1 MPNLKTVE
9 ITNIMAIGSLR
20 FDTSAVT
27 VVSGGNDVGKSSI
40 LEAIRNVFD
49 GGHDPA
55 MIRHGAEKGTIT
67 LTLDDGTIIH
77 KWISQTGY
85 DTSAKT
91 AKGRLIRPPK
101 QYIDKLAAGF
111 GFNPIAMMDAKPEK
125 RLQFLLDVMP
135 IEFSAEELAEILG
148 DRAPIE
154 GCNLKYLVD
163 IHAGIKEDRKDRNRA
178 VRDLEGSI
186 KTISDGLP
194 AVDDEKDW
202 AAESATLAQTLS
214 GQKAELAAGRADLNR
229 QKELM
234 KSKRRAEVQSDIDL
248 LKAHLAAEEQ
258 GIDDHAEKVYTEAA
272 DKRQAAIDATTTDL
286 ATAQEK
292 ATAIERAAGARELL
306 AQQRKQSKAN
316 FFEAEALS
324 NTLKKLDKL
333 KKSKL
338 ANLPIPGLDIRGGD
352 IFIDDITWDKQNTS
366 DLWLTVIRIGALA
379 SGNLPLLIC
388 DHAEVL
394 EGARWEEFLEAIGR
408 SGLQVITAR
417 VTEGALRVESAEQTP
432 TP

>member
-1 MPNLKTVE
+1 MNNLKTVE
-9 ITNIMAIGSLR
+9 IKNIMGIGSLR
-20 FDTSAVT
+20 FDAGAVT
-27 VVSGGNDVGKSSI
+27 VISGGNGVGKTSI
-40 LEAIRNVFD
+40 LEAIRNVFH

-55 MIRHGAEKGTIT
+55 MIRHGADKGTIT
-67 LTLDDGTIIH
+67 LTLNDGTVIH
-77 KWISQTGY
+77 KWISRRGY
-85 DTSAKT
+85 DHSAKT
-91 AKGRLIRPPK
+91 AKGALIRPTK
-101 QYIDKLAAGF
+101 KFIDELAAGF
-111 GFNPIAMMDAKPEK
+111 AFDPIAMMDAKPAE

-135 IEFSAEELAEILG
+135 IEFTAAELAEALG
-148 DRAPIE
+148 DRALVEP
-154 GCNLKYLVD
+154 CNLKTMED
-163 IHAGIKEDRKDRNRA
+163 IHAGIKDERKALNRA

-194 AVDDEKDW
+194 DIDDGKDW
-202 AAESATLAQTLS
+202 CGEAATLAATLS
-214 GQKAELAAGRADLNR
+214 EQKAELAAGRADINT

-234 KSKRRAEVQSDIDL
+234 KSKRRAEVQVEIDA
-248 LKAHLAAEEQ
+248 LKDQLDTEEKQ
-258 GIDDHAEKVYTEAA
+258 IDEQAEKVYEEAA
-272 DKRQAAIDATTTDL
+272 AKLQTEIDSITADL

-292 ATAIERAAGARELL
+292 EKAIERAAGARELL
-306 AQQRKQSKAN
+306 DTQRKQQKAK

-324 NTLKKLDKL
+324 NKLKALDAL

-352 IFIDDITWDKQNTS
+352 IFIEDTPWDKKNTS
-366 DLWLTVIRIGALA
+366 DLWLTVIQIGALA
-379 SGNLPLLIC
+379 SGKLPLLIC

-394 EGARWEEFLEAIGR
+394 EGARWEEFLEAIGK